1 MDSAEGPLQADRRV
15 AVQPMILRHTN
26 DRVTKKH
33 HIKPP
38 SLESTMAMRQLSERF
53 SKQGEIKWIK
63 LHSEQPT
70 RNEEKSDPERARQDQ
85 KLCNPMWLKR

>member
-1 MDSAEGPLQADRRV
+1 
-15 AVQPMILRHTN
+15 
-26 DRVTKKH
+26 
-33 HIKPP
+33 
-38 SLESTMAMRQLSERF
+38 MAMRQLSETF
-53 SKQGEIKWIK
+53 SKQGEIK

>member
-1 MDSAEGPLQADRRV
+1 
-15 AVQPMILRHTN
+15 MILRHTN

-70 RNEEKSDPERARQDQ
+70 RNEEKSDPERARQTRSCVT
-85 KLCNPMWLKR
+85 LCG

>member
-1 MDSAEGPLQADRRV
+1 
-15 AVQPMILRHTN
+15 MILRHTN

-38 SLESTMAMRQLSERF
+38 SPESTMAMRQLSERF

-85 KLCNPMWLKR
+85 KLCNPMWTKR

>member
-1 MDSAEGPLQADRRV
+1 
-15 AVQPMILRHTN
+15 MILRHTN

-85 KLCNPMWLKR
+85 KLCNPMWLRR

>member
-1 MDSAEGPLQADRRV
+1 
-15 AVQPMILRHTN
+15 MILRHTN

-33 HIKPP
+33 QIKPP
-38 SLESTMAMRQLSERF
+38 SLESTMAMRQLSETF
-53 SKQGEIKWIK
+53 SKQGEIK

-85 KLCNPMWLKR
+85 KLWNPMWLKR